1 MKIKTRTSL
10 VIGPNGVVRCYTG
23 DLRSFVMD
31 IAEFVLPLVESSLYA
46 EFNGR
51 KIVITNG
58 DTSGDIYSRFM
69 KELNN

>member
-10 VIGPNGVVRCYTG
+10 VIEPDGVVRCYTG
-23 DLRSFVMD
+23 DLRSFIMD
-31 IAEFVLPLVESSLYA
+31 ITEFILPLVASSLYA

-58 DTSGDIYSRFM
+58 DTSGNIYPS
-69 KELNN
+69 